1 MIAAVLFNW
10 IMGKSVLFIQ
20 VCSFNVILVLFCS
33 FIVLFRKLLTNLKM

>member
-20 VCSFNVILVLFCS
+20 VCFFNVILVLFCS